1 MPLPTEFVDRVEDE
15 LGEGQARR
23 IVASMSEPK
32 RIAWWVNPLRPC
44 SSELLPTG
52 RPLLGLSGVMTCA
65 PSERQSVVR
74 HPAAV
79 EGGIYPINPSS
90 VVAVLALAPLPG
102 EEILDLAAAPGG
114 KSILIAA
121 RMNNTGRLAAV
132 ESVRKR
138 FLRMRANLQRCG
150 VTMSKCYLDDG
161 RNTGRKT
168 PERFDRVLLDAPCS
182 SEGRF
187 RTDDADTTRRWRPRK
202 VVETSRKQRAL
213 IDSAFRCL
221 KPGGVLVYCTCTFAL
236 KENEEVVEWL
246 LRRHET
252 AELRP
257 FHFDSVPGEEG
268 ALAGTLRIIPDDTF
282 DGFFVAVIHKLAKCH
297 GELAGAFAL

>member
-1 MPLPTEFVDRVEDE
+1 MSLPTEFVDRVEHE
-15 LGEGQARR
+15 LGADVAAR

-32 RIAWWVNPLRPC
+32 RIAWWINPLRPHL
-44 SSELLPTG
+44 SGSLPSG
-52 RPLLGLSGVMTCA
+52 QPLPGLSGVMTCA
-65 PSERQSVVR
+65 PGERQSVVR
-74 HPAAV
+74 HPAATA
-79 EGGIYPINPSS
+79 GGIYPINPSS
-90 VVAVLALAPLPG
+90 VVAALALAPLPG

-138 FLRMRANLQRCG
+138 FLRMRANLHRCG

-161 RNTGRKT
+161 RSTGRKT

-187 RTDDADTTRRWRPRK
+187 RADDADTTRRWRPRK

-221 KPGGVLVYCTCTFAL
+221 KPGGLLVYCTCTFAL
-236 KENEEVVEWL
+236 KENEEVVQWL

-257 FHFDSVPGEEG
+257 FRFDSAPSEEG
-268 ALAGTLRIIPDDTF
+268 TLAGTLRIVPDDIF
-282 DGFFVAVIHKLAKCH
+282 DGFFVAVIHKLPK
-297 GELAGAFAL
+297 

>member
-1 MPLPTEFVDRVEDE
+1 MALPTAFIDRVERE
-15 LGEGQARR
+15 LGRDQAER
-23 IVASMSEPK
+23 IVASMSQPK
-32 RIAWWVNPLRPC
+32 RTAWWINPLREN
-44 SSELLPTG
+44 SSTTLPPG
-52 RPLLGLSGVMTCA
+52 KPLPGLPGVMTC
-65 PSERQSVVR
+65 PPDERQFVVR
-74 HPAAV
+74 HPATTA
-79 EGGIYPINPSS
+79 GRIYPMNPSS
-90 VVAVLALAPLPG
+90 VVAVHALAPSPG

-121 RMNNTGRLAAV
+121 KMDNTGRLALV

-138 FLRMRANLQRCG
+138 FLRMRANLDRCG
-150 VTMSKCYLDDG
+150 VALAKCYLDDG
-161 RNTGRKT
+161 RRTGGKT

-187 RTDDADTTRRWRPRK
+187 RADDAETTHRWRPRK

-246 LRRHET
+246 LRRHEA

-257 FHFDSVPGEEG
+257 FRIDGVPGEEG
-268 ALAGTLRIIPDDTF
+268 ALAGTLRIVPDDIF
-282 DGFFVAVIHKLAKCH
+282 DGFFVAVIHKSPLSQ
-297 GELAGAFAL
+297 

>member
-15 LGEGQARR
+15 LGADQAGR

-32 RIAWWVNPLRPC
+32 RVAWWVNPLRPC
-44 SSELLPTG
+44 SPESLPCG
-52 RPLLGLSGVMTCA
+52 RPLASLTGVMTRA
-65 PSERQSVVR
+65 PGERPAVMH
-74 HPAAV
+74 HPSAMTGV
-79 EGGIYPINPSS
+79 IYPINPSS

-138 FLRMRANLQRCG
+138 FLRMRANLHRCG

-187 RTDDADTTRRWRPRK
+187 RTDDVNTTRRWRPRK

-236 KENEEVVEWL
+236 KENEEVVKWL

-252 AELRP
+252 AELHP
-257 FHFDSVPGEEG
+257 FCFDGVPGEEG
-268 ALAGTLRIIPDDTF
+268 ALPGTLRIVPDDIF
-282 DGFFVAVIHKLAKCH
+282 DGFFVAVIHKAPAPSRR
-297 GELAGAFAL
+297 GR

>member
-1 MPLPTEFVDRVEDE
+1 M
-15 LGEGQARR
+15 
-23 IVASMSEPK
+23 
-32 RIAWWVNPLRPC
+32 
-44 SSELLPTG
+44 
-52 RPLLGLSGVMTCA
+52 
-65 PSERQSVVR
+65 VVR
-74 HPAAV
+74 HPAATS
-79 EGGIYPINPSS
+79 GGIYPINPSS
-90 VVAVLALAPLPG
+90 VVATLALAPLPG

-121 RMNNTGRLAAV
+121 KMNNTGRLAAV

-138 FLRMRANLQRCG
+138 FLRMRANLHRCG

-161 RNTGRKT
+161 RSTGRKT

-187 RTDDADTTRRWRPRK
+187 RADDVETTRRWRPRK
-202 VVETSRKQRAL
+202 AVETARKQRAL

-246 LRRHET
+246 LRRQET
-252 AELRP
+252 AQLRP
-257 FHFDSVPGEEG
+257 FRFDGVPAEEG
-268 ALAGTLRIIPDDTF
+268 ALAGTLRIVPNDTF
-282 DGFFVAVIHKLAKCH
+282 DGFFVAVIHKMSK
-297 GELAGAFAL
+297 

>member
-1 MPLPTEFVDRVEDE
+1 MALPTAFVDRVESE
-15 LGEGQARR
+15 LGRSQAER
-23 IVASMSEPK
+23 IVASMSQPK
-32 RIAWWVNPLRPC
+32 RTAWWINPLRA
-44 SSELLPTG
+44 EGAATLPSG
-52 RPLLGLSGVMTCA
+52 ERLPGLPGVMTC
-65 PSERQSVVR
+65 PPEERRLVLH
-74 HPAAV
+74 HPATTR
-79 EGGIYPINPSS
+79 GCIYPMNPSS
-90 VVAVLALAPLPG
+90 VVAVHALAPSPG

-114 KSILIAA
+114 KSLLIAA
-121 RMNNTGRLAAV
+121 KMNNSGRLALV

-138 FLRMRANLQRCG
+138 FLRMRANLDRCG
-150 VTMSKCYLDDG
+150 VTLAKCYLDDG
-161 RNTGRKT
+161 RRTGRKT

-187 RTDDADTTRRWRPRK
+187 RADDPSTTHRWRPRK

-252 AELRP
+252 AELHP
-257 FHFDSVPGEEG
+257 FRIDGAPGEEG
-268 ALAGTLRIIPDDTF
+268 ALPGTLRIVPDDIF
-282 DGFFVAVIHKLAKCH
+282 DGFFVAVIHKSLQSQ
-297 GELAGAFAL
+297 